1 MIIVIV
7 TNHRNLSD
15 YGVDIVKEV
24 VYRLYQY
31 HYKDLI
37 MIFITQL
44 ILYSGGTIR
53 NIRKCYHN

>member
-15 YGVDIVKEV
+15 YVVDIVKEV

-44 ILYSGGTIR
+44 ILY
-53 NIRKCYHN
+53 